1 MGLQEAY
8 RGLPRVC
15 GIPSC
20 HRESQSRVSVVMIV
34 VSENE
39 LKRKLS
45 VGPGLIVDKTTLVS
59 RTRARKLSPD
69 DCDMPVAYLQ
79 TAISE

>member
-1 MGLQEAY
+1 MGLQETY

-15 GIPSC
+15 NIPSC

-39 LKRKLS
+39 AKRKLS
-45 VGPGLIVDKTTLVS
+45 VGLGLIVDKTMLVG
-59 RTRARKLSPD
+59 RTRAHKLSPAYF
-69 DCDMPVAYLQ
+69 DMPVAYLQ

>member
-15 GIPSC
+15 NIQSC

-45 VGPGLIVDKTTLVS
+45 VGPGLIVD
-59 RTRARKLSPD
+59 
-69 DCDMPVAYLQ
+69 
-79 TAISE
+79 